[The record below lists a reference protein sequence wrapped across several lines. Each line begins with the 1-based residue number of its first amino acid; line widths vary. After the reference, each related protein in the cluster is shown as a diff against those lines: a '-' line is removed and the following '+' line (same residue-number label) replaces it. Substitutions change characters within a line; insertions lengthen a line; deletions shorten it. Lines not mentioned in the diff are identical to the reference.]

1 MNMHINRELTDDCYL
16 EYKPEWTT
24 DVFRWDG
31 GEYIEVGNIDE
42 DENYEFRKIEKIK
55 IPIFLAGVTNLKN
68 NTLKDVLKRFKGWCI
83 DWHES
88 KAS

>member
-1 MNMHINRELTDDCYL
+1 MSKILRDLTDDCYL

-31 GEYIEVGNIDE
+31 QNDYIEVGNIDE
-42 DENYEFRKIEKIK
+42 DFEYTFRMTGHIK
-55 IPIFLAGVTNLKN
+55 IPWQIVDKGIGRSLVAYQSLLKQM
-68 NTLKDVLKRFKGWCI
+68 CI

-88 KAS
+88 KV